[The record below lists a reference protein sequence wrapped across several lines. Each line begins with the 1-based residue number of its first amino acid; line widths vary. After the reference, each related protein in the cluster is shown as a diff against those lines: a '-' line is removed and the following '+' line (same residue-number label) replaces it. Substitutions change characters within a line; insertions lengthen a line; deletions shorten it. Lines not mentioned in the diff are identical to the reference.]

1 MRLLTVFLALLCCA
15 MAGEKRAIS
24 PETIKPIGHYSPGIL
39 TRDFLYV
46 SGQGAKNPQGQIPA
60 AWRSD
65 GSQIWNLDRGQR
77 RFPRRPMAS
86 ASGVATS
93 PRACAPRSSGIGRE
107 YLGRRG
113 EQVGMMQGQI
123 CGPGAAHGLAHQV
136 YAVRVDAVMFFHIH
150 QHRKHVVLARAAI

>member
-1 MRLLTVFLALLCCA
+1 

-65 GSQIWNLDRGQR
+65 GSQIWNLDRGQ
-77 RFPRRPMAS
+77 PRHS
-86 ASGVATS
+86 
-93 PRACAPRSSGIGRE
+93 
-107 YLGRRG
+107 
-113 EQVGMMQGQI
+113 
-123 CGPGAAHGLAHQV
+123 
-136 YAVRVDAVMFFHIH
+136 
-150 QHRKHVVLARAAI
+150 